1 VVRRRSAYCFLSLNM
16 PNHLIDVPTVKAAIN
31 AHNPTPEVI
40 RSLVAKL
47 VGRNP
52 FLGTHNDNVWCGSWD
67 TRR

>member
-1 VVRRRSAYCFLSLNM
+1 M
-16 PNHLIDVPTVKAAIN
+16 PIHLLDVPMVTAIN

-47 VGRNP
+47 VGRSS
-52 FLGTHNDNVWCGSWD
+52 FKGTFNDNVRCGSWD

>member
-1 VVRRRSAYCFLSLNM
+1 M
-16 PNHLIDVPTVKAAIN
+16 PKHLLDVPMVTAIC

-47 VGRNP
+47 VGRSS
-52 FLGTHNDNVWCGSWD
+52 FKGTFNDNVWCDWWV